1 MDNTAKLKK
10 LLTKFPS
17 DPGVYFFLNKKKERI
32 YIGKATSLKSRVG
45 SYFSRDIE
53 EKRSPLIKKMIEEAV
68 DIKYEKTDSVLE
80 ALLLESELIK
90 KLSPKYNS
98 ADKDQKS
105 FNYVVV
111 TREDFPRVLLV
122 RERELTSPPNP
133 LSLKRRGGTGKK
145 NGLPYEVLAKW
156 GPFPH
161 GGQLKEALKIVRKI
175 FPFRDKCSPAKK
187 KKGIISKNPS
197 PSGRGQGEGLI
208 KPCFNRQIGLCPG
221 VCTGEISKKEYAK
234 TIKHIKTFFQGK
246 KKDLIKE
253 LEREMKQLA
262 KAKKFEEAN
271 KIKFKIT
278 SLKHIND
285 IALIKR
291 DPTNTDLV
299 NTFRIEA
306 YDISHISGTH
316 MVGVMTVVENGE
328 ANKNEYRMFRIKDQ
342 KRSND
347 TKALGEVLERR
358 FKHSEWRLPEVVV
371 VDGSIAQINTA
382 QEIIKNIKSKDI
394 ALFAVTK
401 DERHKAREI
410 KTGNK
415 QAEKVIGKYDR
426 EIILANSE
434 SHRFA
439 INFHKKLRNKG
450 FLSPQ

>member
-17 DPGVYFFLNKKKERI
+17 NPGVYFFLNKKKERI

-111 TREDFPRVLLV
+111 TREDFPRVLIV
-122 RERELTSPPNP
+122 RGRNLRTNDY
-133 LSLKRRGGTGKK
+133 SLKTFF
-145 NGLPYEVLAKW
+145 
-156 GPFPH
+156 GPFPNSS
-161 GGQLKEALKIVRKI
+161 QLKEALKIVRKI
-175 FPFRDKCSPAKK
+175 FPFRDKCSPAEK
-187 KKGIISKNPS
+187 KKGIISKTPS

-342 KRSND
+342 KRSDD

-394 ALFAVTK
+394 ALFAVAK

-415 QAEKVIGKYDR
+415 QAEKVIGKYDK
-426 EIILANSE
+426 EMILANSE

-439 INFHKKLRNKG
+439 IKYHKKLRNKG